1 MSTKQIK
8 FDKYGL
14 DSLKLRLYDVT
25 QFVVMNKPDCAKLSE
40 LISSNV
46 YGYVSVSTLYR
57 LFFQPDQ
64 HIPYK
69 NTLDILCRFIGY
81 HDSLD
86 FIDDINKQRETMIQS
101 GIETYSNEKSLLYYA
116 IKNNADKTL
125 SDFFEGVS
133 ESSDE
138 LKSSL
143 SLALYDSLFQAQHP
157 EKFLKKFAQNKFVR
171 EHFFEKAHDPK
182 FRIKNYEASYQY
194 YLKNVKLGRSIADFQ
209 DFIFAHSVLFRH
221 QYLTGNYDDT
231 MATGNKLYTSDFRIE
246 ELQKDIYIFP
256 FIRYIAYKLWYLQ
269 LLNEPKSNINDYA
282 NYLIELCKKLK
293 PNLGRTESRILFHT
307 IAETFSHCNIPESFH
322 ESLKEVYI
330 KDFEKFPS
338 IIITKHLKYSLPYFE
353 ENGLLRH
360 RP

>member
-8 FDKYGL
+8 FDKYAL
-14 DSLKLRLYDVT
+14 DSLKLRLFDLT

-86 FIDDINKQRETMIQS
+86 FIDDINKQRETLIQS

-125 SDFFEGVS
+125 SDFFEGLS
-133 ESSDE
+133 DSSDE

-157 EKFLKKFAQNKFVR
+157 EKFLKKFVTTF
-171 EHFFEKAHDPK
+171 
-182 FRIKNYEASYQY
+182 
-194 YLKNVKLGRSIADFQ
+194 G
-209 DFIFAHSVLFRH
+209 
-221 QYLTGNYDDT
+221 T
-231 MATGNKLYTSDFRIE
+231 
-246 ELQKDIYIFP
+246 
-256 FIRYIAYKLWYLQ
+256 
-269 LLNEPKSNINDYA
+269 
-282 NYLIELCKKLK
+282 KK
-293 PNLGRTESRILFHT
+293 
-307 IAETFSHCNIPESFH
+307 
-322 ESLKEVYI
+322 
-330 KDFEKFPS
+330 
-338 IIITKHLKYSLPYFE
+338 
-353 ENGLLRH
+353 
-360 RP
+360 